1 MKSLKI
7 TLALAV
13 FCLTISGTNNTSEIN
28 TQKETI
34 QKIDKSEH
42 MMAGPIKSKKD
53 KPTHV

>member
-13 FCLTISGTNNTSEIN
+13 FCLTISGTNNTTEIN

-34 QKIDKSEH
+34 QKIDKSKFQ
-42 MMAGPIKSKKD
+42 MAGPVKKGMG
-53 KPTHV
+53 KPGNA